1 MLTLT
6 VTTSAGK
13 IEYRLDLPVNDKIE
27 LHYDQCSY
35 CECETVRRETVYVNN
50 RDEHRFCRGSHRS
63 SFNQKQLGVLTARC
77 SSPS

>member
-27 LHYDQCSY
+27 LHYDQCDY
-35 CECETVRRETVYVNN
+35 CDSAAVRREIVHIPTKADSY
-50 RDEHRFCRGSHRS
+50 RFCSGYHRKVFS
-63 SFNQKQLGVLTARC
+63 VKGMAHTSMT
-77 SSPS
+77 S